1 MQPNFT
7 HHRQKQA
14 IAGGI
19 PRQSAEDKRHC
30 TGGIN
35 PSGQGTTSTS
45 RREKFYVSA
54 SKVYSKVLFIYS
66 EVLFL
71 LYSPRHRTF
80 LGVVWNFMHRDVHIP
95 SRPCRHEGRT
105 RVAAMP
111 HSDASAQPPARTGMR
126 HIGRGMV
133 GRDTKKRGQPPL
145 AAPAGLG
152 LPPADYSALSV

>member
-80 LGVVWNFMHRDVHIP
+80 LGVVWNFMHRDARF
-95 SRPCRHEGRT
+95 SLRLCRPGGRRRTAECRTWMAQPRRRQGLGCGT
-105 RVAAMP
+105 
-111 HSDASAQPPARTGMR
+111 SDAGWLAGVEKSGGSRRWPPPQRWVCR
-126 HIGRGMV
+126 
-133 GRDTKKRGQPPL
+133 PPITRR
-145 AAPAGLG
+145 
-152 LPPADYSALSV
+152 